1 MAELEV
7 RQSTQFVI
15 KDLKIVS
22 KVGEIDISGIF
33 EEINIFDS
41 IFNPCITGNILIK
54 DSIGLSHILS
64 FDGSEILKLDIG
76 KDEDSVKMKRAFRIY
91 KQSDR
96 KNLNQTSEVYV
107 LHFVSDEFIFS
118 EQQKVNQSYTK
129 TYSDVAINLLTEYLN
144 VPINLLYG
152 DFQNSIG
159 IKDIVVPNLKPIEA
173 LEWCAKRAV
182 DKSSSPSFIFFENRL
197 GYNFTTLSSLMS
209 KDIIANINYS
219 PKNLKT
225 ENGIAN
231 EILGARDIK
240 IISQYDFINNIQNGV
255 FAGKFVGFD
264 PITRKISE
272 KAITFS
278 EHYKTMNH
286 GNKTPNLAVV
296 ENRAGAKNTE
306 MFNSKKS
313 LYSFGFFRKDSKYI
327 QQNDPTSLQ
336 KDTDSFRYIFQRQ
349 AIFNNLLNQRI
360 QVVLPGNFFISSGFM
375 VNVMIPNHSAKTKED
390 DNMDKTLYGKYLII
404 ATRHIIKYDRHEV
417 VFEAATDSSNEDA
430 IYKNSQQQKQA
441 IYY

>member
-1 MAELEV
+1 
-7 RQSTQFVI
+7 
-15 KDLKIVS
+15 
-22 KVGEIDISGIF
+22 
-33 EEINIFDS
+33 
-41 IFNPCITGNILIK
+41 
-54 DSIGLSHILS
+54 
-64 FDGSEILKLDIG
+64 
-76 KDEDSVKMKRAFRIY
+76 
-91 KQSDR
+91 
-96 KNLNQTSEVYV
+96 

>member
-1 MAELEV
+1 MAELDI
-7 RQSTQFVI
+7 RQTTQFVI

-64 FDGSEILKLDIG
+64 YDGSEILKMDIG

-96 KNLNQTSEVYV
+96 KNLNQNSEVYV

-118 EQQKVNQSYTK
+118 EQQRINQSYTK
-129 TYSDVAINLLTEYLN
+129 TYSDVAVNILN
-144 VPINLLYG
+144 EHLSVPINLLYG
-152 DFQNSIG
+152 DFENSMG
-159 IKDIVVPNLKPIEA
+159 IRDIVVPNLKPIEA
-173 LEWCAKRAV
+173 LEWCAKRAI

-209 KDIIANINYS
+209 KDVIANINFN

-225 ENGIAN
+225 EKGLAS

-240 IISQYDFINNIQNGV
+240 VLSQYNFINNVQTGV
-255 FAGKFVGFD
+255 FAGKFIGFD
-264 PITRKISE
+264 PITRKVSE
-272 KAITFS
+272 KPITFS
-278 EHYKTMNH
+278 EHYNTLNH
-286 GNKTPNLAVV
+286 GNKTPNLSVV

-313 LYSFGFFRKDSKYI
+313 LYSFGFFRKDSEYI
-327 QQNDPTSLQ
+327 KRNDPTSLQ
-336 KDTDSFRYIFQRQ
+336 KDDDSFRYIFQRQ

-375 VNVMIPNHSAKTKED
+375 VNVMIPNHSAKTKEE
-390 DNMDKTLYGKYLII
+390 DNLDKTLYGKYLII
-404 ATRHIIKYDRHEV
+404 GTRHIITYNKHEV
-417 VFEAATDSSNEDA
+417 VFEAVTDSSNEDA
-430 IYKNSQQQKQA
+430 VYKSSQQQSQA
-441 IYY
+441 VYY